1 MKRYILT
8 LLLVLGTMFS
18 AWAQNEITITGR
30 VTDTTGEAVIGGSVI
45 VKDAK
50 GLGTITD
57 FDGNYKIKV
66 QQYRTLVFSYI
77 GMKTQE
83 VLVKGDKT
91 VINIVMQED
100 VRNAVDE
107 VVVTGMGTQKKL
119 TVTGAVTNV
128 QMGDLKHYS
137 TSNLTNTLAGNV
149 PGIMAFQSSGQPG
162 KNTSE
167 FWIRGISTFGA
178 SNKAYILVDGFERE
192 NIDDINIEDIENFS
206 VLKDASATAI
216 YGSKG
221 ANGVVLITT
230 KHGKAG
236 KVQINGKVETSY
248 NTRTIT
254 PEFVDGFQYANY
266 LNEARITRNLGVLY
280 QPVELDIIREGLDP
294 DLYPNVDWQDLLLKD
309 GAMSYRANLNLS
321 GGGET
326 ARYYVSMAYT
336 EDEGMYK
343 TDNTLKKK
351 YDTNANYKRWNYR
364 MNVDIDVTKT
374 TLLKLGIGGNL
385 NKRNSPGIGD
395 DKVWGQ
401 LFGYNALFTPVV
413 YSNGYYP
420 AKGSYNVETID
431 GVEVRT
437 INENYINPWV
447 SSTQTGYNNEW
458 QNDIQTN
465 VTLEQDFGF
474 LLKGLNFT
482 GRFGLDTHNE
492 NAIQHHRL
500 PALYRASSRNTE
512 TGELDFDLLQSPRD
526 MTQSTSNGG
535 WRREFLD
542 LLLHWDGSF
551 FEAHNFGANVK
562 YTENQQISTQNL
574 GTDIKNSVSRKNKGL
589 AAQATYNYKYRYFL
603 DYNFGYNGSENFA
616 DGHRW
621 GFFPAWSVA
630 WNVGEEPW
638 VKKKAPWLDMFKIRF
653 SHGKVGSDTTGSSRF
668 PYLYTLISSTTESER
683 NQGGGGNGYY
693 WGQYFSNSY
702 GGIRYRQVASEGVT
716 WEVATKNDLGIDL
729 VLFGNKFSLTV
740 DYFDEK
746 RTGIYQERRFLPTT
760 VGLEYWDAGNNN
772 WNYPKAN
779 VGSVKSRGFDG
790 NFRYEQKFG
799 DVSLTVRGNMTYS
812 KNEIGEY
819 DEENN
824 VYPYQNQHGYR
835 VNQVRGLIAEGLF
848 KDYDDIRNS
857 PTQTFGPVQPGDIKY
872 KDVNGDGI
880 IDGGDECAIGATD
893 RPNLIYGLGLSV
905 AWKGFDFNL
914 HFQGAGKS
922 TFMTYGKNVYAFS
935 EGQWGNV
942 FKGLLE
948 DRWVDSE
955 TAAMLGIPANEDVN
969 ASYPRL
975 SYGGNAN
982 NFRNSTFWLRDGRYL
997 RLKNLDIGYTLPKYI
1012 VNKIHFQNI
1021 RFYISGSNLFFIHK
1035 KFSIWDPESLQPR
1048 GEDYPITKAITAGMQ
1063 VNL

>member
-1 MKRYILT
+1 MKRQLTILFM
-8 LLLVLGTMFS
+8 LMGIVLTVF
-18 AWAQNEITITGR
+18 AQEEITVKGQ
-30 VTDTTGEAVIGGSVI
+30 VTDSTGEGIIGASVI

-57 FDGNYKIKV
+57 LDGNYTIKV
-66 QQYRTLVFSYI
+66 PQYRTLVFSYI
-77 GMKTQE
+77 GYKSQE
-83 VLVKGDKT
+83 VLIKGDRT
-91 VINIVMQED
+91 TINIVLQED
-100 VRNAVDE
+100 VQNAIDE

-128 QMGDLKHYS
+128 KMDDLKHYS

-178 SNKAYILVDGFERE
+178 SSSAYILVDGFERE

-221 ANGVVLITT
+221 ANGVILITT

-266 LNEARITRNLGVLY
+266 LNEARVTRNLGVLY
-280 QPVELDIIREGLDP
+280 QPVELDIIRDGLDP

-309 GAMSYRANLNLS
+309 GAMSYRANVNIS

-343 TDNTLKKK
+343 TDNTLKDK

-364 MNVDIDVTKT
+364 MNVDVDVTKT

-465 VTLEQDFGF
+465 VTLEQDLSFIT
-474 LLKGLNFT
+474 KGLNFT

-500 PALYRASSRNTE
+500 PALYTARSRNTE
-512 TGELDFDLLQSPRD
+512 TGLMDYELLQSARD
-526 MTQSTSNGG
+526 MTQSTKSNG

-542 LLLHWDGSF
+542 LLLHWDNSF
-551 FEAHNFGANVK
+551 FKAHNFGANVK

-589 AAQATYNYKYRYFL
+589 AAQATYNYKYRYFF

-630 WNVGEEPW
+630 WNIGEEPM
-638 VKKKAPWLDMFKIRF
+638 VKKVAPWLNMFKIRF
-653 SHGKVGSDTTGSSRF
+653 SHGKVGSDTTGDSRF
-668 PYLYTLISSTTESER
+668 PYLYTLISSLTQSER
-683 NQGGGGNGYY
+683 DMGGGGNGYY
-693 WGQYFSNSY
+693 WGQNHTNDY
-702 GGIRYRQVASEGVT
+702 GGVRYRQVASESVT
-716 WEVATKNDLGIDL
+716 WEVATKNDLGVDL
-729 VLFGNKFSLTV
+729 VLFDNRLSLTV

-760 VGLEYWDAGNNN
+760 VGLEYWDAGDNN

-790 NFRYEQKFG
+790 NFRYEERFG
-799 DVSLTVRGNMTYS
+799 NLNVTVRGNMTYS

-835 VNQVRGLIAEGLF
+835 VNQVRGLIALGLF

-857 PTQTFGPVQPGDIKY
+857 PTQEFGAVQPGDIKY
-872 KDVNGDGI
+872 KDVNGDGVI
-880 IDGGDECAIGATD
+880 NSGDECAIGATD
-893 RPNLIYGLGLSV
+893 RPNLIYGLGLSL

-935 EGQWGNV
+935 EGQWGNI
-942 FKGLLE
+942 FKGMLE

-955 TAAMLGIPANEDVN
+955 TASMLGIQPNEDVS

-975 SYGGNAN
+975 SYGGNGN

-997 RLKNLDIGYTLPKYI
+997 RLKNLDIGYTLPKSI

-1021 RFYISGSNLFFIHK
+1021 RFYVSGSNLLFISK
-1035 KFSIWDPESLQPR
+1035 KFDIWDPESLQPR
-1048 GEDYPITKAITAGMQ
+1048 GEDYPITKAVTLGMQ